1 MSNPFMQPMG
11 VAQAA
16 PKSAGFVHGP
26 SGINMGSGADGGM
39 SPDALQQWQQWL
51 NQNPEYNQSMPQETP
66 ASGQYMGGGL
76 APANGFGNGGFFGP
90 GGGSGNGGA
99 YSPPGMG
106 QWSPTPPPQ
115 MPGMGQPQPWQPS
128 PTPGMPN
135 AQAPN
140 TPQAPQM
147 NFTQPGANPYLDQQ
161 ANAITD
167 QVTNNLQRRILPGI
181 NSGSLANNNFGSNRH
196 AIAQGLAI
204 GDTNTG
210 LAGAL
215 ANMRGNAYTQDQQIR
230 AQQEMA
236 QAQMQMQSQIA
247 GMNNQTQRD
256 LGLAGL
262 GFNYWNAGNQM
273 GLQSRGMDLN
283 HSLGLGNLGL
293 GFQNSNQNYNLG
305 LGNLALGNKQ
315 ADQGFYTQQRGQ
327 DLQQIGLGSNLF
339 NQGNMGLQQGGQG
352 LYNMGQQQ
360 MQNSWMPFQNF
371 GQMLGQFSGLGGTNN
386 TTQPGGSQ
394 LGGAIGGAMTLAQLW
409 KLLSGG

>member
-1 MSNPFMQPMG
+1 MSNPFMQPATGGGTLMQRETQM
-11 VAQAA
+11 AQNRSQPYDPSLLDPTSAYNLGLGPA
-16 PKSAGFVHGP
+16 PRP
-26 SGINMGSGADGGM
+26 GASWPGQF
-39 SPDALQQWQQWL
+39 LQQ
-51 NQNPEYNQSMPQETP
+51 PMP
-66 ASGQYMGGGL
+66 ASGQYMGGG
-76 APANGFGNGGFFGP
+76 NGGPTHFGP
-90 GGGSGNGGA
+90 G
-99 YSPPGMG
+99 SPGMSPFQQGGMG

-305 LGNLALGNKQ
+305 LGNLALGNRQ

-360 MQNSWMPFQNF
+360 MRNSWMPFQNF